1 MYCGMSESLGNN
13 PENFNPE
20 ESSSEVMFEVVW
32 GVVLEVVFDVE
43 EWCGSRRGT
52 VLEPFN
58 VTEVEDEEEE
68 EEEDEK
74 EEEEEEEEEKGGT
87 LCVAELVFAVTAV
100 LKGVVKGRGR
110 REERGSG

>member
-1 MYCGMSESLGNN
+1 MSESLGKN

-20 ESSSEVMFEVVW
+20 ESSSEVVFEVVL
-32 GVVLEVVFDVE
+32 GVVFEVVFKVE

-52 VLEPFN
+52 VLEPFSAM
-58 VTEVEDEEEE
+58 EMEEEEEEE
-68 EEEDEK
+68 EEEDE
-74 EEEEEEEEEKGGT
+74 EEEEEDEEKGGT
-87 LCVAELVFAVTAV
+87 LCVVELVCAVTAV